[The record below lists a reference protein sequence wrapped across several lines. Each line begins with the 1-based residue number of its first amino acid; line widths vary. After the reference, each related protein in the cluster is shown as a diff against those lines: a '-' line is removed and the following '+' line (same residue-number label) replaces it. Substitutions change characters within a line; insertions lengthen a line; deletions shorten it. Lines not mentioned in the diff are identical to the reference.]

1 MESPNVPYREAI
13 KKSSQG
19 VKRALTGIPSWPG
32 WI

>member
-19 VKRALTGIPSWPG
+19 AKRALTGISSWLG

>member
-19 VKRALTGIPSWPG
+19 AKRALTGISSWPG